1 MNIPTDATEDYMRE
15 IVLKQ
20 PRLAPYLEGKQVM
33 RTIIVP
39 RKLVNIV
46 VK

>member
-1 MNIPTDATEDYMRE
+1 MNIPTDATEIICGDCP
-15 IVLKQ
+15 KQ
-20 PRLAPYLEGKQVM
+20 PRLFLIWKASIM